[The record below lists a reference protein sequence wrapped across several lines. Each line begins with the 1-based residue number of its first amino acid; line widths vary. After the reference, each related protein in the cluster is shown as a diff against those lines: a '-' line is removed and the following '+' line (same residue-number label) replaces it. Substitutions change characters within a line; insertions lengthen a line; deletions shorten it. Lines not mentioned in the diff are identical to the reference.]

1 MNVIV
6 SIVIPTLNEEKYIE
20 KCINS
25 ILEMDYPKDK
35 IEVLFVDGRSND
47 KTRDLINLYASQYKF
62 IRIIDNPEKIVPI
75 AMNKGIRES
84 RGKYIMRLDAHSE
97 YPKNYISK
105 LIYWK
110 EKLNADNV
118 GAVCE
123 SDVINKNKISSSIA
137 KVLKNKFGVGNSLFR
152 VGVDKP
158 MKVDTVPFGLYKRD
172 IFERVG
178 YYDER
183 LERNQ
188 DIELNKR
195 ILKNGGTI
203 YLVPDVRFK
212 YFARDNLKS
221 LWKNNYLNGK
231 WNILTIIYTKDL
243 RSLSIRHFIPLIFVL
258 SILIPILLSFFYEK
272 LIIISIISFIAYN
285 FLVFIIS
292 FRINDRTSS
301 FWNLIKS
308 FYILHIS
315 YGIGSIVGILKG
327 TFKGKN

>member
-47 KTRDLINLYASQYKF
+47 KTRDLIDLYASQYKF

-97 YPKNYISK
+97 YPKDYISK

-258 SILIPILLSFFYEK
+258 SILIPISLSFFYEK

-315 YGIGSIVGILKG
+315 YGIGSIVGIFKG

>member
-62 IRIIDNPEKIVPI
+62 IRIIDNQEKIVPI